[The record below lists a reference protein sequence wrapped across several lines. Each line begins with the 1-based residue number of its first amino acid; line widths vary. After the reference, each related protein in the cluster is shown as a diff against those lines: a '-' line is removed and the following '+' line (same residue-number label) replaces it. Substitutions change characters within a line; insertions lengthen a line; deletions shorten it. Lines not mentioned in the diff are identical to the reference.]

1 VESIYPQEY
10 KMNIENNDDLDWHP
24 LGVVICIVGLIA
36 LAWSGLLDGL
46 STQYLDNALLG
57 SGAIYATARGINAL
71 VSVLQGTEMNAFLL
85 TFTVGELLDPINDLI
100 ERFSG
105 VMMLAIS
112 SLAMQK
118 ILLEVVSH
126 TTFNILLTVLGG
138 GVIATSI
145 WGTSRQYAALSK
157 FFFITVIIRF
167 SLALVVLANSWAD
180 VIFLEENDEYRHV
193 AMQEFQGELSLIGS
207 RAGLIGDMS
216 DDIRKVEGDIQRNE
230 AAQKAEQ
237 AELYLNRTRLEQ
249 AEAELEA
256 LDDIPWWKKMMGETT
271 VAIEGKKTEIAMLK
285 KAIADSKYTIS
296 ALVESHEA
304 QHDRLKCL
312 KLKAIGESCS
322 IADSMASALSAMD
335 VKKQIESLGVQ
346 VSDFASNII
355 NLLMSLILKSI
366 VLPLIFLYVLLHSA
380 GSLFRPGDGR
390 RNT

>member
-1 VESIYPQEY
+1 
-10 KMNIENNDDLDWHP
+10 MTTRTRNLLAWHP
-24 LGVVICIVGLIA
+24 RWVLIATVGLVV
-36 LAWSGLLDGL
+36 LAWSGVLDGL
-46 STQYLDNALLG
+46 SAQYIDNALIG

-105 VMMLAIS
+105 VMMLAIG

-138 GVIATSI
+138 GVIATLI
-145 WGTSRQYAALSK
+145 WGTARQYAALSK
-157 FFFITVIIRF
+157 FFFVTVITRF

-180 VIFLEENDEYRHV
+180 IIFLEEADEDRHI
-193 AMQEFQGELSLIGS
+193 AMQKFQGELGLIGS

-216 DDIRKVEGDIQRNE
+216 DDIRKVEEDIQRNE

-237 AELYLNRTRLEQ
+237 TELYLNRTRLEQ

-256 LDDIPWWKKMMGETT
+256 LDDIPWWEKMMGETT
-271 VAIEGKKTEIAMLK
+271 VAIEGKKTEIAKLK
-285 KAIADSKYTIS
+285 KTIADGEYTVA
-296 ALVESHEA
+296 ALVESNEA
-304 QHDRLKCL
+304 LRDRLECI
-312 KLKAIGESCS
+312 KLKAKGKSCS

-335 VKKQIESLGVQ
+335 VKKQIESLGEQ
-346 VSDFASNII
+346 VGDFASNII

-366 VLPLIFLYVLLHSA
+366 VLPLLFFYLLLRSA
-380 GSLFRPGDGR
+380 GSLFRSGDG
-390 RNT
+390 